1 MKCRKRTDTTDVAK
15 FTAKNGR
22 LMQRGTC
29 SVCGKVKTGFIK
41 SGTGL
46 FNTLVSK
53 LPVELHL
60 PGHNFTGPGT
70 KLDRR
75 LNADGTPKEWSKPV
89 NRVDRAAYYHDLCYA
104 KHPDTKIRNE
114 VCDREMLKELGHI
127 TDPSLRE
134 RLDRGLVINLIK
146 AKVILGLGLKSSK
159 KAVKWTDQLAE
170 ELHKPVIKKFRKRRV
185 YVKVLMRFLL
195 AIWSTCK
202 HSQNI
207 IMV

>member
-1 MKCRKRTDTTDVAK
+1 
-15 FTAKNGR
+15 
-22 LMQRGTC
+22 MQRGTC

-53 LPVELHL
+53 LQIELHL

-75 LNADGTPKEWSKPV
+75 LNPDGTPKEWSKPV

-104 KHPDTKIRNE
+104 KHPDTKTRNE
-114 VCDREMLKELGHI
+114 ICDREMLKELGEI

-134 RLDRGLVINLIK
+134 RLDRGLVSNLIK
-146 AKVILGLGLKSSK
+146 AKVNLGLGLKK
-159 KAVKWTDQLAE
+159 LEKAVKWTDQLAE
-170 ELHKPVIKKFRKRRV
+170 ELHKPVIKKFRNRRV
-185 YVKVLMRFLL
+185 YVKGIDQIYAGDLVDMQGFSKYNNGLKYLL
-195 AIWSTCK
+195 TVIDVFFEIWLDETSEK
-202 HSQNI
+202 
-207 IMV
+207 